1 MTTLYLDVETLP
13 LGTLA
18 HVAAGLT
25 LDDPPA
31 GWTVPPYP
39 DGPAYDYAGPPGN
52 YKDPAK
58 IREHRDAYDLR
69 LLEAQ
74 RAHEAGRIEWPRTAA
89 RAEWET
95 RRAWSLRASRAELA
109 CVAYAIDGEAVCVC
123 DETTAIAHLEGILN
137 DYPRADIVAWNA
149 GFDAAMLMVCA
160 HRHRRPDL
168 AGRLARYPYQVVA
181 QRKLY
186 GGPAWLDCAD
196 LWPVVRG
203 DGEGS
208 QETVARVLGVAREHP
223 IRGDEVFDA
232 VVGGRLADVREHN
245 RADVEELRD
254 IHRILWR
261 AAGVR
266 RG

>member
-1 MTTLYLDVETLP
+1 MNLYLDVETLP

-18 HVAAGLT
+18 HIAAGRT

-52 YKDPAK
+52 YKDPTK

-69 LLEAQ
+69 HLEAQ

-89 RAEWET
+89 RAEWEA

-109 CVAYAIDGEAVCVC
+109 SVAYAIDNGPVRVC
-123 DETTAIAHLEGILN
+123 DSDTALRDLDEILSGH
-137 DYPRADIVAWNA
+137 PRADLIAWNA
-149 GFDAAMLMVCA
+149 GFDAAMLMVAA
-160 HRHRRPDL
+160 HRVHATAL
-168 AGRLARYPYQVVA
+168 AGRIARYPYQVVA
-181 QRKLY
+181 ARKLY
-186 GGPAWLDCAD
+186 GGPQWLDCAD

-208 QETVARVLGVAREHP
+208 QETVARVLGVEREHP

-232 VVGGRLADVREHN
+232 VIAGRLGDVRAHN
-245 RADVEELRD
+245 AADVEELRD

-261 AAGVR
+261 SAEVR

>member
-1 MTTLYLDVETLP
+1 MTTLYLDCETLP

-18 HVAAGLT
+18 HIAAGLT

-31 GWTVPPYP
+31 GWAA
-39 DGPAYDYAGPPGN
+39 PAYPEPPVFDWRPGGN
-52 YKDPAK
+52 LKKAET
-58 IREHRDAYDLR
+58 IEAHRQAAHADH
-69 LLEAQ
+69 LEAL
-74 RAHEAGRIEWPRTAA
+74 RTHEAGRIEWPRIAA
-89 RAEWET
+89 RAEWDA

-109 CVAYAIDGEAVCVC
+109 CVAYAIDGEAVCVV
-123 DETTAIAHLEGILN
+123 DEATAIAHLVDILD
-137 DYPRADIVAWNA
+137 DYPRIDLVAWNA
-149 GFDAAMLMVCA
+149 GFDAAMLMVAA
-160 HRHRRPDL
+160 HRHKRPDL

-223 IRGDEVFDA
+223 IRGNEVFDA
-232 VVGGRLADVREHN
+232 VVSGRIFDVREHN
-245 RADVEELRD
+245 RADLEELRD

-261 AAGVR
+261 AAEVR